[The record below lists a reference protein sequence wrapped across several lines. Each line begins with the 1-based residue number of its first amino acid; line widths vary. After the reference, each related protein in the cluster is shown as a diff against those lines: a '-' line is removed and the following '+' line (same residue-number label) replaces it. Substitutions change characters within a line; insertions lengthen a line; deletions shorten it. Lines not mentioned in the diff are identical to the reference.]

1 MIIDSRESQGAPG
14 YLGGRKKNGR
24 IYEDDRN
31 EVGSVEDRTTGVFA
45 VENEYAEEARKYVK
59 AASRGR
65 RL

>member
-1 MIIDSRESQGAPG
+1 MGVSRRAKEKWMD
-14 YLGGRKKNGR
+14 LRGRWIGTRSGQWRK
-24 IYEDDRN
+24 
-31 EVGSVEDRTTGVFA
+31 DRTTGVFA